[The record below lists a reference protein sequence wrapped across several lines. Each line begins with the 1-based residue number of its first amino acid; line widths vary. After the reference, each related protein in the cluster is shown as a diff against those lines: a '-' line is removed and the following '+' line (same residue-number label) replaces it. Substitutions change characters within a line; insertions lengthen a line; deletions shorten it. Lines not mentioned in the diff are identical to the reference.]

1 MVGFIAKPT
10 IFVSLRGRRAAVAI
24 LKPKVWHPVAK
35 HGSGKRQNPQISDR
49 HGATP
54 QQRFSGSA
62 ISRGRT
68 PTFPVRG
75 IFHTIKDRISLQSPA
90 VLRSGIPSRS
100 VKDCRV
106 GRKKCALL
114 AMTNLIGFAEKR
126 NGFQNETFEKRCG
139 AAPRKNDRIKQ
150 NAAAHAPSVPVCL
163 PEIRPFSLLL
173 FKINKNPPRDLF
185 KKTASPLL
193 TSIPVY
199 RYTRIVGSRRQNA
212 AFPDRQPLSPS
223 RCRPASSFRL
233 IFSDGLRRIDAAA
246 SMRCTRRRGCP
257 NGRFLPTPTD
267 SLPPPT
273 AAVQAPGAL
282 QFPPGRR
289 PHPIPGRFFPPSA
302 VTKCRFGAPSALPN
316 LSRRCAARPSF
327 ARCRAHGAAHS
338 ERKRPLFRSCAPLP
352 GDVPPPARPIP
363 GSPRPLISAAT
374 PCVFFILCAV
384 GGAALLS
391 SLPFPLRNL

>member
-1 MVGFIAKPT
+1 M
-10 IFVSLRGRRAAVAI
+10 SLRGRRAAVAI

-35 HGSGKRQNPQISDR
+35 HGSGKRQDPQISDR

-54 QQRFSGSA
+54 QRRFSGSA
-62 ISRGRT
+62 ISRGRKPAFSVLQHLSLAQRANFT
-68 PTFPVRG
+68 TKPYSLARSTTFTAQLWPCFVPGYRLVPSK
-75 IFHTIKDRISLQSPA
+75 IA
-90 VLRSGIPSRS
+90 ASGAR
-100 VKDCRV
+100 
-106 GRKKCALL
+106 ALF
-114 AMTNLIGFAEKR
+114 AMTNLIGVAGKR
-126 NGFQNETFEKRCG
+126 NGFQNETLEKRCG
-139 AAPRKNDRIKQ
+139 APPRKNDRIKQ
-150 NAAAHAPSVPVCL
+150 KAAAHAPSVPVCL

-199 RYTRIVGSRRQNA
+199 RYTRIAGSRRQNA

-233 IFSDGLRRIDAAA
+233 ILSDGLRRIDAAA

-257 NGRFLPTPTD
+257 NGRSRPTPTD

-289 PHPIPGRFFPPSA
+289 PHPIPGRFLLRPP
-302 VTKCRFGAPSALPN
+302 
-316 LSRRCAARPSF
+316 
-327 ARCRAHGAAHS
+327 
-338 ERKRPLFRSCAPLP
+338 
-352 GDVPPPARPIP
+352 
-363 GSPRPLISAAT
+363 
-374 PCVFFILCAV
+374 
-384 GGAALLS
+384 
-391 SLPFPLRNL
+391 